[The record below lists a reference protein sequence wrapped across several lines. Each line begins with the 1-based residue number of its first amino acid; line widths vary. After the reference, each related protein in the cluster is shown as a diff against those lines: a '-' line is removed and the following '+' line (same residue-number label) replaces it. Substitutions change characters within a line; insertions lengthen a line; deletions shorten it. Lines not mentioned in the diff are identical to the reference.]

1 MEFSMTRLLHLAS
14 ALLISVTASG
24 LNAAELKGAQLVEAL
39 NGQSFSCKFKKSAM
53 EWVFERSDPDGTLF
67 PYTVTL
73 DGKEYKA
80 AYKLLKN
87 GKVRHS
93 KTNKSRKLVQN
104 ADGSLTISG
113 SGVPTTHCVRR

>member
-1 MEFSMTRLLHLAS
+1 MNRFLQLAS
-14 ALLISVTASG
+14 ALVISVTASG

-39 NGQSFSCKFKKSAM
+39 NGQSFSCKFKKSSM
-53 EWVFERSDPDGTLF
+53 GWVFEKSDPNGTIF

-93 KTNKSRKLVQN
+93 KTNKGRKLVQN
-104 ADGSLTISG
+104 TDGSLTISG